1 MIPDFQSIMLPLLQ
15 TFKND
20 EEKSNTECGKY
31 SHACWRPV
39 SLTLALGTDSNLP
52 IYHQGE
58 IE

>member
-15 TFKND
+15 TFK

-31 SHACWRPV
+31 SHASWWPV
-39 SLTLALGTDSNLP
+39 SLTLVLGTDSNLS